1 MGSSTVSQQRYGPVH
16 ATRLQKGEEKLKII
30 SKEIKI
36 FQKKLKIIYF
46 CIPLRQAWNIETCE
60 YAIFDGTQKRGAL
73 MEDRFSVYGNERSAR
88 RQGPFSEA
96 PPRIAGKTSFD
107 MEPVRTIWKKTCV
120 MMRDIA
126 LAVADLMFPREC
138 IVCGRTLNFH
148 EKYLCIYCEADLPLT
163 YFWKRRRN
171 PMSDKVNALIQKR
184 LPQNDLADTERMRP
198 HGPENNPSGIR
209 GKSDAAFSYAAALI
223 YYHGENGYKRIP
235 QRLKYMG
242 DLGEGRFFAEMLG
255 VFLKESELFR
265 DVDLLIP
272 VPLHRARRWSRGYNQ
287 AEVVARALAGKMG
300 GLPVRTDMLR
310 RKRRT
315 KTQTRLGVEEKALN
329 VRGAFALTRKFA
341 GLPPERRDGMLLR
354 CRHVLLVD
362 DVFTTG
368 ATMDACLSVL
378 QPFFGPEVRI
388 SCATLGAV
396 DSG

>member
-1 MGSSTVSQQRYGPVH
+1 M
-16 ATRLQKGEEKLKII
+16 K
-30 SKEIKI
+30 
-36 FQKKLKIIYF
+36 
-46 CIPLRQAWNIETCE
+46 
-60 YAIFDGTQKRGAL
+60 
-73 MEDRFSVYGNERSAR
+73 
-88 RQGPFSEA
+88 
-96 PPRIAGKTSFD
+96 
-107 MEPVRTIWKKTCV
+107 PVRTIWKKTCAAV
-120 MMRDIA
+120 RDIA

-184 LPQNDLADTERMRP
+184 LSQNEMELMTTAGNGSSKEA
-198 HGPENNPSGIR
+198 GNEGGEKNSV
-209 GKSDAAFSYAAALI
+209 SFSYAAALI

-255 VFLKESELFR
+255 GFLKESELFR

-272 VPLHRARRWSRGYNQ
+272 VPLHLARRWRRGYNQ

-300 GLPVRTDMLR
+300 GLPVRTDILR
-310 RKRRT
+310 RTRHT

-341 GLPPERRDGMLLR
+341 GLPQDRRGGMLLR

-378 QPFFGPEVRI
+378 QPFFGPDVRI